1 MNFDT
6 NKSKIKK
13 IKIKKIKSK
22 TNKNLQNPK
31 FFNLDV
37 KFFKK
42 IIWASFKATV
52 TINLN
57 LKNQKT

>member
-42 IIWASFKATV
+42 INCHHSR
-52 TINLN
+52 
-57 LKNQKT
+57 QQ